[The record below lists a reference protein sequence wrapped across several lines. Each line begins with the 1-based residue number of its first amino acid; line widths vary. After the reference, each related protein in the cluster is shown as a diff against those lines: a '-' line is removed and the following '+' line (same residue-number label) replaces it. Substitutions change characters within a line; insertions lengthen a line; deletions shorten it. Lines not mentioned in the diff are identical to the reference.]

1 MPTNPKPLR
10 VAALDLGSLT
20 VRLAVGEAGETGRVR
35 VLRQHREVTGLG
47 EGLAQTGVLAPEAMA
62 RTLKPLKGFVR
73 ELKAQG
79 VARCQA
85 VGTQALRQAQ
95 NREVFLKEL
104 ADLGLQVRLLS
115 SAEEARLTLKGVLS
129 ALRPEFLQA
138 PALVVFDV
146 GGGSSE
152 FTLIRP
158 GREPI
163 FAGLPLGVLTLSQ
176 ARPLGDP
183 PRPEAV
189 AALEQEITRELESFY
204 QASFEHLLP
213 KPPRLVGTAGAVT
226 TLAAM
231 SLKMSPYDPDR
242 VNNTILTR
250 GQVEELAALLAR
262 LPEAERARLPGMEA
276 AKAGVMVAG
285 ALIVL
290 TILKTFRQEALITID
305 AGLLEGVLEEM
316 VSFGGRGRG
325 GPQPLAPSPSKP

>member
-1 MPTNPKPLR
+1 MSPSPKPVRL
-10 VAALDLGSLT
+10 AALDLGSLT
-20 VRLAVGEAGETGRVR
+20 VRLAVGEAGEAGRLR
-35 VLRQHREVTGLG
+35 VLAQRREVTGLG

-62 RTLKPLKGFVR
+62 RTLKPLKGFVQ

-85 VGTQALRQAQ
+85 VGTQALRQAR

-115 SAEEARLTLKGVLS
+115 PAEEARLTLKGVLS

-152 FTLIRP
+152 FTLVRP
-158 GREPI
+158 GQEPV

-176 ARPLGDP
+176 VRPLGAP

-189 AALEQEITRELESFY
+189 AALEQEITRQLESFY

-231 SLKMSPYDPDR
+231 SLKMSPYDPDQI
-242 VNNTILTR
+242 NNTILTR
-250 GQVEELAALLAR
+250 PQVEELAALLAR

-290 TILKTFRQEALITID
+290 TILKTFRQDTLITID

-316 VSFGGRGRG
+316 VFGGG
-325 GPQPLAPSPSKP
+325 G